1 MYRNSPITW
10 QKSADSTESSTTK
23 KNASSAKSPKKD
35 NQKPKVK
42 KDQ

>member
-1 MYRNSPITW
+1 MYRKNPVVW
-10 QKSADSTESSTTK
+10 QQALDSSKSTTSN